1 MSVVI
6 TFRILVPN
14 MKSEVLFD
22 KDLLKVENSFV
33 GYQSSVNLNN
43 STPLNRNE
51 RLLTRFYFCLF
62 LSITQTLIYEWN
74 MKYDRFH
81 VRAW

>member
-1 MSVVI
+1 M
-6 TFRILVPN
+6 PN

-33 GYQSSVNLNN
+33 GYQSSVKLNN

-62 LSITQTLIYEWN
+62 LSITQTLISEWN
-74 MKYDRFH
+74 MKYDRFP